1 MKIDVLLEPDQTPA
15 QLTELAVLCDR
26 YGIQTLWQQNY
37 FSCRD
42 AFLSLVPAAMAS
54 KRIRLGVCVV
64 SPYEMHPVMMANAL
78 LTLNEYAHGRAALVI
93 GGGGEWLA
101 RLGIP
106 PGRRVRGVREAVEIV
121 KGASP
126 QKPLAY
132 PGEIYKAW
140 AYRPQYATDP
150 LPLVYAGANREQMIN
165 GTAPSADGVMF
176 SDMPRPHIGN
186 TVRQVRDALAKRN
199 RPADAYRISN
209 IWAWHIKADREA
221 AEREARRE
229 VLLRG
234 LLEPWYLESFMS
246 KEDCDF
252 IQKNKAP
259 FYKAYRARS
268 HVIEGIPERYVNLLI
283 DHLTF
288 TGTVAEIERKLPELE
303 AFQNAGV
310 NEICFRLHDNPGEA
324 IRLIGEHVVPA
335 ICR

>member
-1 MKIDVLLEPDQTPA
+1 MKIDVLLEPDRTPA
-15 QLTELAVLCDR
+15 QLTELALLCDR

-37 FSCRD
+37 MSCRD

-54 KRIRLGVCVV
+54 QQVRLGVCVV
-64 SPYEMHPVMMANAL
+64 SPYEMHPVKMANAL
-78 LTLNEYAHGRAALVI
+78 LTLNEYARGRAALVI

-106 PGRRVRGVREAVEIV
+106 AGRRVRGVREAIEIV
-121 KGASP
+121 KGATP
-126 QKPLAY
+126 DKPLAY
-132 PGEIYKAW
+132 SGEIYKAW

-176 SDMPRPHIGN
+176 SDMPRPYIAN
-186 TVRQVRDALAKRN
+186 TVRQVQGALSRKN
-199 RPADAYRISN
+199 RSTEGYRISN
-209 IWAWHIKADREA
+209 VWAWHIKTDRGV

-246 KEDCDF
+246 KEDADYV
-252 IQKNKAP
+252 QKNKAP
-259 FYKAYRARS
+259 FYKAYRSHS
-268 HVIEGIPERYVNLLI
+268 HVIEGVPERIIEQLL

-288 TGTVAEIERKLPELE
+288 TGTVADIERKLPELLE
-303 AFQNAGV
+303 FEKAGV
-310 NEICFRLHDNPGEA
+310 NEICFRLHDDPDEA
-324 IRLIGEHVVPA
+324 IRLIGEHIVPVFS
-335 ICR
+335 R